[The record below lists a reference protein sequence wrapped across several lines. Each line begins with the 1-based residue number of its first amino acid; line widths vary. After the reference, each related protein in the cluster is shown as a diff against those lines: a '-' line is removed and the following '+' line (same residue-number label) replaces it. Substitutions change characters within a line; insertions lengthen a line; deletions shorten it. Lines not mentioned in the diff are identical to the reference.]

1 MDAGGVE
8 YVVAGGRRSRRRPSL
23 SLIPPAVATPPI
35 YGVMGD
41 HGSPPGPPSASHIVM
56 WMSGVLCRRVVVDIL
71 FVAHLVPWERF
82 KWYKSGL

>member
-8 YVVAGGRRSRRRPSL
+8 YVVAGGRRSRRQPSL

-41 HGSPPGPPSASHIVM
+41 HGSTPGPPSAS
-56 WMSGVLCRRVVVDIL
+56 
-71 FVAHLVPWERF
+71 
-82 KWYKSGL
+82 

>member
-23 SLIPPAVATPPI
+23 SLIPLAVAAPPI

-41 HGSPPGPPSASHIVM
+41 HGSPVGPLTASEIHVWIIPPG
-56 WMSGVLCRRVVVDIL
+56 
-71 FVAHLVPWERF
+71 
-82 KWYKSGL
+82 